1 MPYSAAGLKQIVMCD
16 KGTLDAVS
24 PNVPVDPIALGI
36 RKDAVLTINHYK
48 QVEDYRKR
56 KFRNYLNFKLEGETL
71 QPTVFLFKKLI
82 GWLNGNVDLQVVTQN
97 QSTSAKDVFKFNAG
111 KELGID
117 FDWTYNQEGRSC
129 KITFERAFPYEDAV
143 IFIDAADS
151 TTAVTFTNITDDGT
165 DLTLYRGSSPDKF
178 EKPASISLGG
188 TNLITVR
195 SLNIKTEN
203 KKSIDNMSLI
213 DNLMIT
219 LEMTGREAAIA
230 DFVTRLNKQQLE
242 SVVFQEKNSGSY
254 YDKFDFNSLVL
265 SQTDEFVIND
275 EERTLKIVLEGRVP
289 IYAVTFLY
297 GTANGGD
304 AADTK
309 GTTGGTIKFGY

>member
-1 MPYSAAGLKQIVMCD
+1 MPYAPAGLKQIVLCD
-16 KGTLDAVS
+16 KGTL
-24 PNVPVDPIALGI
+24 NTTPVDPIALGI
-36 RKDAVLTINHYK
+36 RKDAVLTINHFK

-71 QPTVFLFKKLI
+71 QPTIFMFKKLLD
-82 GWLNGNVDLQVVTQN
+82 WLNGNVDLQVITQN

-129 KITFERAFPYEDAV
+129 KITFERAFPY
-143 IFIDAADS
+143 AD
-151 TTAVTFTNITDDGT
+151 AVTFIDSADSNTAITFSGITDDGT

-178 EKPASISLGG
+178 EKPADTSLGS
-188 TNLITVR
+188 TSLITVR
-195 SLNIKTEN
+195 SLNIKSEN
-203 KKSIDNMSLI
+203 KKSIDNMSI
-213 DNLMIT
+213 VDNLMIT

-230 DFVTRLNKQQLE
+230 DFVMRLNKQQLD
-242 SVVFQEKNSGSY
+242 SVVFQEKNTGTF
-254 YDKFDFNSLVL
+254 YDKFDFNALVL

-289 IYAVTFLY
+289 IYAVSFLY
-297 GTANGGD
+297 GTNNGGNV
-304 AADTK
+304 ADTK

>member
-1 MPYSAAGLKQIVMCD
+1 MPYAAAGLKQIVMCN
-16 KGTLDAVS
+16 KGTLATT
-24 PNVPVDPIALGI
+24 PVDPIALGI
-36 RKDAVLTINHYK
+36 RKDAVLTINHFK

-56 KFRNYLNFKLEGETL
+56 KLRNMLNFKLEGESM
-71 QPTVFLFKKLI
+71 QPTVFTFKKLI
-82 GWLNGNVDLQVVTQN
+82 DWLNGNVDLQVVTQN
-97 QSTSAKDVFKFNAG
+97 QSSSAKDVWKFNSG

-117 FDWTYNQEGRSC
+117 FDWTYNQDGRSC
-129 KITFERAFPYEDAV
+129 KITFERAFPYSDAV
-143 IFIDAADS
+143 TFIDAADS
-151 TTAVTFTNITDDGT
+151 TTAVTFAGITDDGT

-178 EKPASISLGG
+178 EKPAASSLGSF
-188 TNLITVR
+188 NLVTVR

-230 DFVTRLNKQQLE
+230 DFLTRLNKQQLDG
-242 SVVFQEKNSGSY
+242 VVFQEKNTGSY

-289 IYAVTFLY
+289 IYAVSFLY

>member
-1 MPYSAAGLKQIVMCD
+1 MAYSAAGLKQIVLCD
-16 KGTLDAVS
+16 KGTLATS
-24 PNVPVDPIALGI
+24 PTNPIALGI
-36 RKDAVLTINHYK
+36 RKDATLTINPFK

-56 KFRNYLNFKLEGETL
+56 KLRNMLNFNFSGESM
-71 QPTVFLFKKLI
+71 QPTVFTFKKLI
-82 GWLNGNVDLQVVTQN
+82 DWINGNVDMQIVTQN
-97 QSTSAKDVFKFNAG
+97 QSSSTKDVFKFNAG

-117 FDWTYNQEGRSC
+117 FDWTYNQDGRSC
-129 KITFERAFPYEDAV
+129 KLTIERAFPFANANTL
-143 IFIDAADS
+143 IDSADS
-151 TTAVTFTNITDDGT
+151 ETAVSFSGITDDGT
-165 DLTLYRGSSPDKF
+165 DLTLYRGSSAEKF
-178 EKPASISLGG
+178 EKPASTSLGAV
-188 TNLITVR
+188 NLVTVR

-230 DFVTRLNKQQLE
+230 DFVTRLGKGQLD
-242 SVVFQEKNSGSY
+242 SVVFQEKNGAST

-265 SQTDEFVIND
+265 GQTDEFVIND

-289 IYAVTFLY
+289 IYAVSFEY
-297 GTANGGD
+297 GTGKGGG
-304 AADTK
+304 AADTI